1 MIRFALDERSE
12 GRCSHG
18 DPSSR
23 RSTVVMRRIVSLT
36 MFALPIIPIKMSTDL
51 AKDIAIPSPRTQI
64 WVGVGVF
71 LLLAYST
78 LTVFVREAW
87 ALESFQ
93 IGVFA
98 LLGAYFLTG
107 IRGRKET
114 IAAGWAPWLVYLIP
128 LWGVL
133 QLVAH
138 TTASTFETR
147 EEVLKL
153 AALAGV
159 FFLVQVVGRTRG
171 ARRAFLSGIL
181 YFATAMAV
189 LCLLQLPTANGRAF
203 WTFPTG
209 YPAVYATFAYR
220 NNYAQFIE
228 IALPIALWRALRD
241 TRLSWWYALTGSVL
255 FASVIG
261 SASRSGSVLCALEML
276 VILGI
281 GIVGLRHRKTGASLR
296 SMLAALVIVPV
307 VAAVFTLAAGWQQV
321 WHRFERNEPFSAR
334 GYFLESA
341 INMTKDRPLT
351 GFGLGTFPEVYQR
364 YAVRDFPFYAN
375 HAHNDWAE
383 FAADGGIPFLL
394 LVLIPFVFVVPRA
407 LRHPW
412 GIGIIV
418 VMLHACIDYPFPR
431 PAVSGWMFAMA
442 GLLYMIPKT
451 RDRKVARAVSHAA
464 GHAGSF

>member
-1 MIRFALDERSE
+1 M
-12 GRCSHG
+12 
-18 DPSSR
+18 
-23 RSTVVMRRIVSLT
+23 
-36 MFALPIIPIKMSTDL
+36 
-51 AKDIAIPSPRTQI
+51 AKDAVIPAPRPPI
-64 WVGVGVF
+64 WVGVCVF

-93 IGVFA
+93 IGIFA
-98 LLGAYFLTG
+98 LLGAYLLTG
-107 IRGRKET
+107 IRGRRET
-114 IAAGWAPWLVYLIP
+114 IAGGWAPWLVYLIP
-128 LWGVL
+128 FWGVF
-133 QLVAH
+133 QLLVH

-147 EEVLKL
+147 EEVLKWG
-153 AALAGV
+153 ALAGV
-159 FFLVQVVGRTRG
+159 FFLIQVAGRTKES
-171 ARRAFLSGIL
+171 RRIFLSAFL

-203 WTFPTG
+203 WAFPTG

-220 NNYAQFIE
+220 NNYAQFVE
-228 IALPIALWRALRD
+228 IALPIALWRAIRD
-241 TRLSWWYALTGSVL
+241 PRLSWWYALTGSIL

-261 SASRSGSVLCALEML
+261 SASRSGSALCTVELL

-281 GIVGLRHRKTGASLR
+281 GIASLRHRKTAIPLR
-296 SMLAALVIVPV
+296 SMISGLVIVPV
-307 VAAVFTLAAGWQQV
+307 VAAVFTLAVGWQQV
-321 WHRFERNEPFSAR
+321 WQRFERNEPFSAR
-334 GYFLESA
+334 GYFVESA
-341 INMTKDRPLT
+341 IDMTRDRPLT

-394 LVLIPFVFVVPRA
+394 LVLIPFVCVMPGA
-407 LRHPW
+407 IRHPW
-412 GIGIIV
+412 GIGVIV
-418 VMLHACIDYPFPR
+418 VAIHACIDYPFPR

-442 GLLYMIPKT
+442 GMLYMTSKS
-451 RDRKVARAVSHAA
+451 RERELAGAVSKVV

>member
-1 MIRFALDERSE
+1 
-12 GRCSHG
+12 
-18 DPSSR
+18 
-23 RSTVVMRRIVSLT
+23 
-36 MFALPIIPIKMSTDL
+36 MFALPIIPIKPTIPINMNADL
-51 AKDIAIPSPRTQI
+51 TKEIVIPAPRSQV
-64 WVGVGVF
+64 WVGVCVL

-98 LLGAYFLTG
+98 LLGVCVLTG
-107 IRGRKET
+107 IRGREEI
-114 IAAGWAPWLVYLIP
+114 IARGWAPWLVYLIP
-128 LWGVL
+128 FWGVF
-133 QLVAH
+133 QLITH

-147 EEVLKL
+147 EEVLKWG
-153 AALAGV
+153 ALAGV
-159 FFLVQVVGRTRG
+159 FFLVQAVGHTKEG
-171 ARRAFLSGIL
+171 RRVFLSGFL

-203 WTFPTG
+203 WVFPTG

-220 NNYAQFIE
+220 NNYAQFVE

-241 TRLSWWYALTGSVL
+241 PRQSWWFALTGSIL

-261 SASRSGSVLCALEML
+261 SASRSGAALCTVELL

-281 GIVGLRHRKTGASLR
+281 GIGRLRRGKTAVPLR
-296 SMLAALVIVPV
+296 SMISGLVIIPV
-307 VAAVFTLAAGWQQV
+307 IAAIFTLAAGWQQV
-321 WHRFERNEPFSAR
+321 WQRFERNEPFSAR

-341 INMTKDRPLT
+341 IDMTRDRPLT

-364 YAVRDFPFYAN
+364 YAVKDFPFYAN

-394 LVLIPFVFVVPRA
+394 LILIPFVCVMPRA
-407 LRHPW
+407 IRHPW
-412 GIGIIV
+412 GIGVIAV
-418 VMLHACIDYPFPR
+418 VLHACIDYPFPR

-442 GLLYMIPKT
+442 GLLYMTPERRE
-451 RDRKVARAVSHAA
+451 RDLTGAMSKGSRHI
-464 GHAGSF
+464 GSF

>member
-1 MIRFALDERSE
+1 
-12 GRCSHG
+12 
-18 DPSSR
+18 
-23 RSTVVMRRIVSLT
+23 
-36 MFALPIIPIKMSTDL
+36 MFALSIIPIKMRAGS
-51 AKDIAIPSPRTQI
+51 AKDAADPSARSRI
-64 WVGVGVF
+64 WVGAC
-71 LLLAYST
+71 LLVLLSYST

-98 LLGAYFLTG
+98 LLGAYLLTG

-114 IAAGWAPWLVYLIP
+114 ITTGWAPWLVYLIP
-128 LWGVL
+128 FWGIF
-133 QLVAH
+133 QLIAH

-147 EEVLKL
+147 EEVLKWG
-153 AALAGV
+153 ALAGV
-159 FFLVQVVGRTRG
+159 FFLIQAAGCTKDGRRM
-171 ARRAFLSGIL
+171 FLSAFL

-209 YPAVYATFAYR
+209 YPAVYASFAYR
-220 NNYAQFIE
+220 NNYAQFVE
-228 IALPIALWRALRD
+228 IALPIALWRAVRD

-261 SASRSGSVLCALEML
+261 SASRSGSILCTAEML

-281 GIVGLRHRKTGASLR
+281 GIVRLRRGKRGVPLHRMISG
-296 SMLAALVIVPV
+296 LVIIPI
-307 VAAVFTLAAGWQQV
+307 VAAVFTFAAGWQQV

-341 INMTKDRPLT
+341 IRMTKDRPLT

-394 LVLIPFVFVVPRA
+394 LVLIPFLWVMPGAV
-407 LRHPW
+407 RHPW
-412 GIGIIV
+412 GIGVIF

-431 PAVSGWMFAMA
+431 PAVSAWLFAMA
-442 GLLYMIPKT
+442 GLLYVTKESQGRRPA
-451 RDRKVARAVSHAA
+451 VAASKAPADHVE
-464 GHAGSF
+464 SF